1 MTMSDGMQ
9 LSTARLLIEC
19 SLERMTARY
28 EGVVFDEWALVR
40 VGGDG
45 ATLAA
50 YQGPRADQFRT
61 SFLADAHAL
70 RALLAGRAMAVG
82 EFAFAPAAEGTAFDA
97 CVRLGEGS
105 YLLLNHTSRTM
116 DAIRAGTNWRAAQA
130 PFVELTEAFR
140 LDPLA

>member
-1 MTMSDGMQ
+1 MQ

-19 SLERMTARY
+19 TLERMTARY
-28 EGVVFDEWALVR
+28 TDAVFDEWALVR
-40 VGGDG
+40 VGGEG

-50 YQGPRADQFRT
+50 YSGPRADQFR
-61 SFLADAHAL
+61 SQFLADVHAL
-70 RALLAGRAMAVG
+70 RALLAGRSMAIG

-105 YLLLNHTSRTM
+105 YLLLNHTARTM
-116 DAIRAGTNWRAAQA
+116 DDIRAGERWRAAQG
-130 PFVELTEAFR
+130 PFIELTEAFR